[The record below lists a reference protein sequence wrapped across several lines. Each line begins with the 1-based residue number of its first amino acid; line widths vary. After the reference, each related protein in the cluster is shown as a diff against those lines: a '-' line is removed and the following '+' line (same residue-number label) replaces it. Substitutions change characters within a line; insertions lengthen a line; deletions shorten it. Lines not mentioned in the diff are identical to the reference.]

1 MFRKKEEKQPGKRMG
16 AQMGRSAREQKRKT
30 GGLRFGLR
38 AQMLCGLLGIFAFS
52 VAVLSWISGRQL
64 TANREAQ
71 IARELSVIRE
81 NTEIHVRQLL
91 ILNEANN
98 DEESFQS
105 LAEDMVQELGNTG
118 MDSLAVCSR
127 DGELLA
133 GRLERPGGNQP
144 VEAAV
149 WPQDGDLREA
159 VAGNAAFTLLY
170 EGDTLTV
177 LFSMPVS
184 VEGKTIGIIRGG
196 IDYSALWQQ
205 GRQMEGTIL
214 RATVLVFT
222 AAFILIALFL
232 SRILKPVG
240 RLAKVSRQMTLDLQ
254 REEIHTEL
262 LADLADSGRRDE
274 IGELSRDY
282 SAMLSQTGRYISRVQ
297 EDRNRIRTLLE
308 SRQEFYNN
316 VTHELKTPLTTI
328 QGYAQLIEADR
339 GADRELLEKGIGHI
353 LHESTR
359 LHHMVV
365 ELLEMADRDALYEP
379 QPVRMD
385 RLIRSVAEA
394 MEIKANRYGCS
405 LRLYLAENLTVPG
418 VEERLRQIFIN
429 LIDNAVKYGES
440 KEVIRIVGRR
450 RPEGALF
457 YVENRPAQRLAG
469 EELEAVFE
477 PFYRADKNYSR
488 EQGSSGLGLSICRKI
503 TGEHGGRIWAENTE
517 DGRVRFYVFF
527 PWKEEKNEE

>member
-1 MFRKKEEKQPGKRMG
+1 
-16 AQMGRSAREQKRKT
+16 MGRSAREQKRKT

-52 VAVLSWISGRQL
+52 VAILSWISGRQL

-144 VEAAV
+144 AEAAV
-149 WPQDGDLREA
+149 WLQDGDLREA

-170 EGDTLTV
+170 EGDALTV

-232 SRILKPVG
+232 SRILK
-240 RLAKVSRQMTLDLQ
+240 
-254 REEIHTEL
+254 RETGYSFTE
-262 LADLADSGRRDE
+262 
-274 IGELSRDY
+274 Y
-282 SAMLSQTGRYISRVQ
+282 
-297 EDRNRIRTLLE
+297 
-308 SRQEFYNN
+308 
-316 VTHELKTPLTTI
+316 LTTYRI
-328 QGYAQLIEADR
+328 WRSMEYLRDCRIKVYEAAEKVGYQDTAYFSSQF
-339 GADRELLEKGIGHI
+339 K
-353 LHESTR
+353 
-359 LHHMVV
+359 
-365 ELLEMADRDALYEP
+365 
-379 QPVRMD
+379 
-385 RLIRSVAEA
+385 
-394 MEIKANRYGCS
+394 K
-405 LRLYLAENLTVPG
+405 
-418 VEERLRQIFIN
+418 
-429 LIDNAVKYGES
+429 
-440 KEVIRIVGRR
+440 IVGMS
-450 RPEGALF
+450 PSE
-457 YVENRPAQRLAG
+457 YQ
-469 EELEAVFE
+469 
-477 PFYRADKNYSR
+477 SR
-488 EQGSSGLGLSICRKI
+488 CR
-503 TGEHGGRIWAENTE
+503 
-517 DGRVRFYVFF
+517 
-527 PWKEEKNEE
+527 